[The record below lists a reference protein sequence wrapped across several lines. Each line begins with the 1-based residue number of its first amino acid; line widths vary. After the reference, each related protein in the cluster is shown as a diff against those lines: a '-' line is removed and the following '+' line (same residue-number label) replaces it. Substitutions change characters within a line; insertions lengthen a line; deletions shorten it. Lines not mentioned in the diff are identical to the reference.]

1 VRGSKI
7 DEVLYQPL
15 RGKDLTVGTIE
26 AGQGAARAA
35 LEKKAFDKIAWRVVP
50 ILILAYIVNF
60 LDRTNVS
67 FAAPA
72 MNKDI
77 GLTLAEYGY
86 GAGILFLGYSLFEVP
101 SNVALYKF
109 GARIWLA
116 RIMITWGA
124 LSMATIFVTGAH
136 SFYILRFLLGVAEA
150 GFFPGAAFYLAQCF
164 PPDHRAKIFAWFL
177 VGIPASVVIGG
188 PVSSLLLEMDG
199 ILGLSGWKWLFIA
212 EGAPAILVGILV
224 LLFLPSKPAEASWLT
239 AEEKKAVQARLSAET
254 KEREKHRFWTSL
266 IDARV
271 LLLAATQ
278 FTYTVGSYG
287 ITLFLPLIIKGH
299 SFSDLAVGFL
309 TAIPNL
315 IACVVMIYWAIA
327 VGRSGRKIAGLAMTC
342 IVSGIGLLIAIWAN
356 SFTIAFLGLTVAV
369 VGTNTAR
376 AIIWTIPASFL
387 SGIGAAGGLA
397 LMNSI
402 GTSGGFAGPSIMGKL
417 KEVTGSFDAG
427 LMVMAGFLFAAA
439 AMTFSLK
446 LLIKRE

>member
-1 VRGSKI
+1 
-7 DEVLYQPL
+7 
-15 RGKDLTVGTIE
+15 LTLGTIE
-26 AGQGAARAA
+26 AGAGKAANAERAA

-60 LDRTNVS
+60 LDRTNVG
-67 FAAPA
+67 FAALT

-77 GLTLAEYGY
+77 GLTPEEYGY

-101 SNVALYKF
+101 SNVALYKV
-109 GARIWLA
+109 GARLWLA

-124 LSMATIFVTGAH
+124 ISMATIFVTDAYG
-136 SFYILRFLLGVAEA
+136 FYILRFLLGLAEA

-164 PPDHRAKIFAWFL
+164 PPDYRAKIFAWFL
-177 VGIPASVVIGG
+177 VGIPASAVIGG

-199 ILGLSGWKWLFIA
+199 TLGLAGWKWLFIV
-212 EGAPAILVGILV
+212 EGAPAILVGILL
-224 LLFLPSKPAEASWLT
+224 LLFLPSKPAEASWLS
-239 AEEKKAVQARLSAET
+239 AEEKEAVQARLAAET
-254 KEREKHRFWTSL
+254 KEREQRRFWASL

-287 ITLFLPLIIKGH
+287 IVFFLPLIIKGH
-299 SFSDLAVGFL
+299 NFSNLAVGFL

-315 IACVVMIYWAIA
+315 IACVIMIYWAIA

-342 IVSGIGLLIAIWAN
+342 IASGIGLLIAIGAG
-356 SFTIAFLGLTVAV
+356 SFVLAFLGLTVAV

-402 GTSGGFAGPSIMGKL
+402 GTLGGSAGPAIMGRL
-417 KEVTGSFDAG
+417 NEETGSFDTG
-427 LMVMAGFLFAAA
+427 LMVMTGFLFAAA
-439 AMTFSLK
+439 AMAFSLK

>member
-1 VRGSKI
+1 
-7 DEVLYQPL
+7 
-15 RGKDLTVGTIE
+15 LTLGTIAAGE
-26 AGQGAARAA
+26 AAAANAERAA
-35 LEKKAFDKIAWRVVP
+35 LERRAFNKIAWRAVP

-67 FAAPA
+67 FAALT

-77 GLTLAEYGY
+77 GLTQAEFGY

-109 GARIWLA
+109 GARLWLA

-124 LSMATIFVTGAH
+124 LSMATVFVTDAY
-136 SFYILRFLLGVAEA
+136 SFYTLRFLLGVAEA

-164 PPDHRAKIFAWFL
+164 PPDYRAKIFAWFL

-199 ILGLSGWKWLFIA
+199 ILGLAGWKWLFIV
-212 EGAPAILVGILV
+212 EGAPAILVGIV
-224 LLFLPSKPAEASWLT
+224 VFLFLPNKPAEASWLT
-239 AEEKKAVQARLSAET
+239 AEEKEAVQARLAAER
-254 KEREKHRFWTSL
+254 KEREQHHFWASL
-266 IDARV
+266 TDARV

-287 ITLFLPLIIKGH
+287 IALFLPLIIKGH
-299 SFSDLAVGFL
+299 NFSDLAVGFL

-342 IVSGIGLLIAIWAN
+342 IVSGIGLLIAIWAD
-356 SFTIAFLGLTVAV
+356 SFVIAFLGLTVAV

-376 AIIWTIPASFL
+376 AIIWTIPAAFL

-402 GTSGGFAGPSIMGKL
+402 GTSGGFFGPSIMGFL
-417 KEVTGSFDAG
+417 KKTTGSFDEG